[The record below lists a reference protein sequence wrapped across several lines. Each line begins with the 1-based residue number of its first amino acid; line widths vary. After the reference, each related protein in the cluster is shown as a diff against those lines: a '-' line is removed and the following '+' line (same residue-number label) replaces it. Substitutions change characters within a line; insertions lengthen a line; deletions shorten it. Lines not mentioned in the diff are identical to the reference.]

1 MHALANIADNP
12 LIAESIQAQKDADL
26 LDKIGAA
33 LRAAMGAGALEMLP
47 EVIAA
52 LRISDNIDAKLKF
65 LQMAMKEGGYAAKE
79 KKQDNL
85 PTFAFNFITQGGVQH
100 VQVTATPAQ
109 PDQALPHQPEDIID
123 VVATPATNA
132 PAQPPAFAL
141 LLAANDDF
149 EPPKT
154 HAESVL
160 DMIDLG

>member
-1 MHALANIADNP
+1 MDSLANIAENP
-12 LIAESIQAQKDADL
+12 LLSQAAAAQDADL
-26 LDKIGAA
+26 QEKIGMA

-52 LRISDNIDAKLKF
+52 LRLSDNIDAKLKF

-100 VQVTATPAQ
+100 VQVTATPAEPQ
-109 PDQALPHQPEDIID
+109 PAQAEDIID
-123 VVATPATNA
+123 VIATSADPKKD
-132 PAQPPAFAL
+132 PPSFAL
-141 LLAANDDF
+141 LIQANDDF
-149 EPPKT
+149 TPEKQQV
-154 HAESVL
+154 ESVL